1 MADKSSSA
9 NAVYSWSGT
18 DRQGKKVSGEMDAK
32 GPAFVRA
39 VLRRQGVIVKSV
51 KKKPKPLFA
60 KKIKPKDVAIASR
73 QIATMLGAG
82 IPIAQSYKAIAAGSD
97 HAKIQE
103 VFDTIRMDVEG
114 GTNLSDALAKHPKQF
129 DSLYTSLVSVGE
141 RSGNLDDL
149 MEKIATYKEN
159 IEEIKAKV
167 KGAMWY
173 PVAVLVVGFIV
184 TALLLVFVIP
194 QFENLFS
201 SFGASL
207 PALTAAMIELS
218 RGFRDNWIM
227 IFGVLFGAIA
237 ILVMTYRRSAAMRH
251 NVDRLSLK
259 MPVFGTILRKSA
271 IARYARTMATMFGSG
286 VTLVDGLE
294 SVAGAT
300 GNMVYHDACL
310 EIREEVSTGQA
321 LSIAMAQTGL
331 FPTMVLQMT
340 ATGEESGELE
350 SMLNKAADFYEREV
364 REAVDNMSKLI
375 EPIMITV
382 LGGIVGTLVIAMYL
396 PIFMMGSVI

>member
-1 MADKSSSA
+1 MVDKRASA

-114 GTNLSDALAKHPKQF
+114 GTNLSDALAKYPKHF

-141 RSGNLDDL
+141 GSGNLDDL
-149 MEKIATYKEN
+149 MEKIAAYKEN

-184 TALLLVFVIP
+184 TAL
-194 QFENLFS
+194 
-201 SFGASL
+201 
-207 PALTAAMIELS
+207 
-218 RGFRDNWIM
+218 
-227 IFGVLFGAIA
+227 
-237 ILVMTYRRSAAMRH
+237 
-251 NVDRLSLK
+251 
-259 MPVFGTILRKSA
+259 
-271 IARYARTMATMFGSG
+271 
-286 VTLVDGLE
+286 
-294 SVAGAT
+294 
-300 GNMVYHDACL
+300 
-310 EIREEVSTGQA
+310 
-321 LSIAMAQTGL
+321 
-331 FPTMVLQMT
+331 
-340 ATGEESGELE
+340 
-350 SMLNKAADFYEREV
+350 
-364 REAVDNMSKLI
+364 
-375 EPIMITV
+375 
-382 LGGIVGTLVIAMYL
+382 
-396 PIFMMGSVI
+396 